1 MLFSLKH
8 EINFTSITHEIN
20 FHPSSNYLRSGN
32 SDRNFTLDP
41 VQK

>member
-8 EINFTSITHEIN
+8 EINFTSITNGNN